1 MKNLVKTAALS
12 AASLAFVACT
22 TTGNVEKNAGYGA
35 AAGAAVGAG
44 IGAISGDVKTGE
56 AAIAGAVI
64 GGVIGGIKGNKKDQQ
79 INGGTLQK
87 ATLDKTT
94 RYFDDQTQ
102 RYYYYEKGT
111 SRTFYENG
119 QLRSQN

>member
-1 MKNLVKTAALS
+1 MRKTVI
-12 AASLAFVACT
+12 ASLLGLVLSGPALAHS
-22 TTGNVEKNAGYGA
+22 YGHTA
-35 AAGAAVGAG
+35 QNGHSAQQNQQRPCVSRRSNDEQLMGG
-44 IGAISGDVKTGE
+44 
-56 AAIAGAVI
+56 IAGAVI